1 MNNQKP
7 VVATMIGDPAGIGPE
22 ICVRSVASREFSPD
36 ARPLLIGSLS
46 VIERAAAICGVKT
59 QFRAYRDFSDIP
71 FRAGEIPVL
80 DTGRFDPDSYE
91 IGKNSAACGQA
102 VLDWMKEARLLAEAG
117 SVQAWV
123 NAPVDTKSVF
133 MTGISH
139 EDAYAQFDPPGT
151 YQLRISGPLRAVP
164 VSEHVRMRDVA
175 SFVKRDRVLE
185 VVKLLHATLGKWGLP
200 DARIAVAGLNPHA
213 MYEEDRQEIAPA
225 VQDAIALG
233 IRASGPATPDAVFRQ
248 ALDGQ
253 FDAVV
258 TMYHDQ
264 GQIPLKTAAFEGA
277 CTLFLALGY
286 LRVGTP
292 HGTAFDIAGTG
303 RAQHKTMLAAM
314 NTAASLAAGRGFPK
328 SRPE

>member
-1 MNNQKP
+1 MTPSKP
-7 VVATMIGDPAGIGPE
+7 IVATMIGDPAGIGPE
-22 ICVRSVASREFSPD
+22 ICVRSVASADFSPY
-36 ARPLLIGSLS
+36 ARPMLIGSLP
-46 VIERAAAICGVKT
+46 VVERAAAICGV
-59 QFRAYRDFSDIP
+59 QSRFRAYRTFDEIE

-80 DTGRFDPDSYE
+80 DTGRFDPKSYE
-91 IGKNSAACGQA
+91 LGKNSAACGQA
-102 VLDWMKEARLLAEAG
+102 VLDWMHEARTLAEAG
-117 SVQAWV
+117 AIQAWV

-164 VSEHVRMRDVA
+164 VSEHVRMRDVP
-175 SFVKRDRVLE
+175 SLVKRDRVLE
-185 VVKLLHATLGKWGLP
+185 VVKLLHATLAKWGLL

-213 MYEEDRQEIAPA
+213 MYEEDKEEIAPA

-264 GQIPLKTAAFEGA
+264 GQIPLKTAVFEGA
-277 CTLFLALGY
+277 CTLFLALDY

-303 RAQHKTMLAAM
+303 KAQHKTMLAAM
-314 NTAASLAAGRGFPK
+314 NTAASLAVGRGFPK
-328 SRPE
+328 SLRE